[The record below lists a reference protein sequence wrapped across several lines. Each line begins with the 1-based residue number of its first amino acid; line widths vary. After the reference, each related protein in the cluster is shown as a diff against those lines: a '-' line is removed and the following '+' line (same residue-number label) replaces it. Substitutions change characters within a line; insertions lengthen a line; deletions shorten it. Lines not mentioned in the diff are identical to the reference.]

1 MWIKI
6 CGITN
11 TEDAEIVAQ
20 SGADAIG
27 LNFYAPSKRF
37 VTAGIASDI
46 RKQLGNRVELVGVF
60 VNSTAEEVARVA
72 NLVSLNTVQFHG
84 DESVEAIVRFHKL
97 AEHIAIIRAFRVAP
111 DAFPEVDRAILELAD
126 AGVPLKAVLVD
137 AYKPGEYGG
146 TGHQIAPELVRDWFA
161 GSIAE
166 GKAESARP
174 PIILAGGLTPENV
187 AASAR
192 IANQWGVDTASG
204 VETSPG
210 RKSELKT
217 RLFVQEARAAVD

>member
-11 TEDAEIVAQ
+11 TEDAEMVAQ

-37 VTAGIASDI
+37 VAVGIASDI

-60 VNSTAEEVARVA
+60 VNSTSEEVAEIA

-84 DESVEAIVRFHKL
+84 DESVEAIARFHKL

-111 DAFPEVDRAILELAD
+111 DGFPEVDRAIRELVD

-146 TGHQIAPELVRDWFA
+146 TGHQIAPELVRDWLA
-161 GSIAE
+161 DGN
-166 GKAESARP
+166 AESARP
-174 PIILAGGLTPENV
+174 PVVLAGGLTPENV
-187 AASAR
+187 AASVR
-192 IANQWGVDTASG
+192 IARPWGIDTASG

-217 RLFVQEARAAVD
+217 RLFVQDARAAVG